1 MAHTQ
6 ELLFG
11 TYAQTDLKVLEVFRS
26 CYLATSNMTCYIRVA
41 CMCSWALGL
50 NMHRKRDMTASYYY
64 LLHMTLLEK
73 VFLHSSLGP
82 PLRADPLTL
91 LKALLRQASYYLPF
105 RAARDLTSY
114 AWCTACSLERRE
126 N

>member
-1 MAHTQ
+1 
-6 ELLFG
+6 
-11 TYAQTDLKVLEVFRS
+11 
-26 CYLATSNMTCYIRVA
+26 
-41 CMCSWALGL
+41 
-50 NMHRKRDMTASYYY
+50 MTASITTN
-64 LLHMTLLEK
+64 LQPDMTLLEK

-91 LKALLRQASYYLPF
+91 LKTLLRQACYYLPF

-114 AWCTACSLERRE
+114 AWCTACSPERRE